1 MNQLKT
7 IKTSKSFS
15 YVMVNKF
22 VYDFDTD
29 EYELT
34 IEPQTYYD
42 RPHHSDLMSELYDK
56 VGERLWND
64 HTVEAYLL
72 LEDGDNALDYEP
84 LPAMTFACYAD
95 PIETII
101 NAFAA
106 EGRKAVGWYNANTQ
120 VTTPL
125 GGAIAKV
132 ADSEDYDEDYDSEDE
147 EPNIDY
153 ENVPTMKF
161 VYDENNDAFQ
171 PGPEEQTYYDHPHHS
186 ELMEELA
193 EHTGNWD
200 MDGIHSG
207 YLYLGHSPD
216 NAITYGE
223 HPTHPGMVMTTI
235 PPHQNIINHFRKEGY
250 PVTHWYEKQ
259 KRSQGGQTVIH
270 EIPQELPKTTHRKVA
285 EVGDFSLI
293 KFVSMP
299 NKFLIGENTHHAYLL
314 QAEYGSNAFPEQ
326 TSAIGRA
333 WLENGTIHGVG
344 FDFGSHQAQE
354 LAIHQLGNWAS
365 EHGYAYSP
373 NMEDHIVGLASTTI
387 IDQIKEIANSL
398 ESIDYGQCYW
408 NPDKKTVFYNAGDA
422 DETEEIEE
430 KFLAIPGVEHVE
442 IGDEQG
448 PPGGWY
454 QLASIP
460 NEWFKVTM
468 PKYKYPEGY
477 SPGQTPQDYRDEFGL
492 YHSMKPC
499 RYCKKVVWTT
509 DGYCDECKNLIMPHL
524 RPKPTLVA
532 SAPPAFV
539 YANGHMFYGID
550 HGAII
555 DENDIA
561 ANGLYG
567 RLHERPNGSYTLEL
581 YSDYDPNQTK
591 EQLAEALPILQKR
604 YNITDITENSVIP
617 QEDMADAE
625 QFFA

>member
-1 MNQLKT
+1 MKK
-7 IKTSKSFS
+7 ISKSFS

-29 EYELT
+29 DFELT
-34 IEPQTYYD
+34 YEPQTYYD
-42 RPHHSDLMSELYDK
+42 RPHHSDLMSELYER
-56 VGERLWND
+56 VGEGLFEHR
-64 HTVEAYLL
+64 TVEAYLL

-106 EGRKAVGWYNANTQ
+106 EGRKAVGWYNAKTQ

-125 GGAIAKV
+125 GGALAKV
-132 ADSEDYDEDYDSEDE
+132 ADSEDYDVEDYDTEDDD
-147 EPNIDY
+147 EPTIDY

-171 PGPEEQTYYDHPHHS
+171 PGPEEQTYYEHPHHS

-193 EHTGNWD
+193 NHTKNWD
-200 MDGIHSG
+200 MDGLHSG

-235 PPHQNIINHFRKEGY
+235 PPHENIINHFRKEGY

-259 KRSQGGQTVIH
+259 KRSQGGQTIIH
-270 EIPQELPKTTHRKVA
+270 EIPQELPKTTHKKVS
-285 EVGDFSLI
+285 ELNDFSLI

-344 FDFGSHQAQE
+344 FDFGSPQAQE
-354 LAIHQLGNWAS
+354 LAIHQLGNWAR
-365 EHGYAYSP
+365 EQGYAYSP
-373 NMEDHIVGLASTTI
+373 NMEDHIVGLASI
-387 IDQIKEIANSL
+387 NDQIREVADSL
-398 ESIDYGQCYW
+398 ESVDYGQTYW
-408 NPDKKTVFYNAGDA
+408 NPDEKTVFYNAGDA
-422 DETEEIEE
+422 DETEGIEE

-454 QLASIP
+454 QLASA
-460 NEWFKVTM
+460 
-468 PKYKYPEGY
+468 
-477 SPGQTPQDYRDEFGL
+477 PQ
-492 YHSMKPC
+492 
-499 RYCKKVVWTT
+499 
-509 DGYCDECKNLIMPHL
+509 
-524 RPKPTLVA
+524 
-532 SAPPAFV
+532 AFV

-550 HGAII
+550 HGSII

-561 ANGLYG
+561 ADGLYG
-567 RLHERPNGSYTLEL
+567 RLHERSNGSYTLEL

-604 YNITDITENSVIP
+604 YNIGEITENSVIP
-617 QEDMADAE
+617 QADMDDAE
-625 QFFA
+625 QYFQ